1 MNANTE
7 AEASSGLDRAKL
19 IVAVLILVA
28 GIVGFYY
35 LEAQALWLRLLEILG
50 VAGLAVFVAGQTA
63 IGRSAWRFAADAR
76 TEVRK
81 VVWPTRQETLQTSLA
96 IFVAVLLTALFLW
109 AVDSVLFWLVSML
122 TGPGGG

>member
-1 MNANTE
+1 MNAKTE
-7 AEASSGLDRAKL
+7 VEGSSGMDTAKL
-19 IVAVLILVA
+19 GLAAVILVA

-35 LEAQALWLRLLEILG
+35 LEAQPLWVRLLELLV
-50 VAGLAVFVAGQTA
+50 VAAAAVFVAAQTA
-63 IGRSAWRFAADAR
+63 IGRTAWHFVVESR

-109 AVDSVLFWLVSML
+109 GIDSILFWAVSAL
-122 TGPGGG
+122 TNQGG